1 MLTVFWKGKCPKCG
15 SNRIT
20 QLYWG
25 NVCNKCGYWEGVLE
39 EVKKD
44 ITDQQKQKRRSNAEP
59 NPKANRDGDSENL

>member
-25 NVCNKCGYWEGVLE
+25 NVCNECGYWEGVLE
-39 EVKKD
+39 EVKED
-44 ITDQQKQKRRSNAEP
+44 ITDQQKRRSNAKP
-59 NPKANRDGDSENL
+59 NPKANRDGDSKKL